1 MKAILK
7 YTARFITK
15 EQTFDS
21 NFNYNLT
28 ICHFEDSLT
37 DGDMKE
43 KESMPVILQQYP
55 SVIF

>member
-7 YTARFITK
+7 YTVRFITK

-21 NFNYNLT
+21 NYNFT
-28 ICHFEDSLT
+28 ICHFEYDLT

-43 KESMPVILQQYP
+43 KESMPVILQQYYQ
-55 SVIF
+55 

>member
-1 MKAILK
+1 MEAILK

-21 NFNYNLT
+21 NYNLT
-28 ICHFEDSLT
+28 ICHFEDGLT
-37 DGDMKE
+37 DEDMKE

-55 SVIF
+55 SGIF